1 MSEVGPSRQRN
12 KTLVAAKSAGNAWPA
27 DRIERWAI
35 KRLVPYARNART
47 HSAAQVD
54 QIAASIRE
62 WGWTNPVLVGED
74 GTIIAGHGRVL
85 AAHKLRIPDVPVM
98 VAAGWTEAQK
108 RAYTIADNKLTLNGG
123 WDQELLALKS
133 ASLKCLGST
142 STSSAFRMTSEQPW
156 LREPRTG

>member
-1 MSEVGPSRQRN
+1 MSETSRSCSGWQSRSVNSKNLLQRSRRFDASSWGGRAIPRTTKPIMSEVGPSRQRN

-62 WGWTNPVLVGED
+62 WGWTNPILVGED
-74 GTIIAGHGRVL
+74 GTII
-85 AAHKLRIPDVPVM
+85 
-98 VAAGWTEAQK
+98 
-108 RAYTIADNKLTLNGG
+108 
-123 WDQELLALKS
+123 
-133 ASLKCLGST
+133 
-142 STSSAFRMTSEQPW
+142 
-156 LREPRTG
+156 